1 MKFSKQR
8 KLILDTI
15 LESDVHPTADFI
27 YNHLKKGNPELSLG
41 TVYRNLS
48 QLVDNSFIGKVSMPN
63 QPDRFD
69 KNTHEHAHLICECC
83 NEIYDIDSESISN
96 FINTLSHEK
105 NISIN
110 SYDIILKGTCDSCK
124 NNH

>member
-8 KLILDTI
+8 KMILDTI

-48 QLVDNSFIGKVSMPN
+48 QLVDNGFIGKVSMPN
-63 QPDRFD
+63 EPDRFD
-69 KNTHEHAHLICECC
+69 KNTKIHAHLVCECC
-83 NEIYDIDSESISN
+83 HEVYDIDTISINSFISE
-96 FINTLSHEK
+96 LSQEK

-110 SYDIILKGTCDSCK
+110 SYNIILNGICENCK
-124 NNH
+124 